1 MANEKSDGSSAS
13 PQTDSGGADVHDKRG
28 RGKLR
33 RALTSMAS
41 FMRAGVRTI
50 NLREDI
56 QRAFG
61 HLKPRRV
68 LGSLLAGLLGLYVV
82 SGVYLVNPG
91 EQAVE
96 RLFGKVIESGI
107 GEGLHYRLPWPFQ
120 KVDKVNTSEIRRE
133 SVGIA
138 HEEHEGMHTAPEK
151 IQVLTGDENIVD
163 VEMIIQYRISDPV
176 LYLFNVDYRPFQ
188 LINEAVRFAATRIAG
203 SLKVDDIL
211 TVAKEDIQKRVRNEA
226 QGLLDNYQSGLTIV
240 TVNLNKLYPPDELA
254 ESFRDVGSAR
264 EDKSRE
270 ISQAE
275 GYRNGLIPPAQ
286 GEAEKNIR
294 EAEAYGID
302 ITNRAQGESQRFTQM
317 LGEYRAA
324 SAGASGDVTRQ
335 RLYIETM
342 EKIMPKVKKYIV
354 SASGG
359 RVNLRLFGTE

>member
-1 MANEKSDGSSAS
+1 MQS
-13 PQTDSGGADVHDKRG
+13 
-28 RGKLR
+28 L
-33 RALTSMAS
+33 
-41 FMRAGVRTI
+41 
-50 NLREDI
+50 NLRDDL
-56 QRAFG
+56 QKAFG
-61 HLKPRRV
+61 HLRPRRV
-68 LGSLLAGLLGLYVV
+68 LGSLLAGLLGLYAV

-96 RLFGKVIESGI
+96 RLFGKVVRSGI

-120 KVDKVNTSEIRRE
+120 QVDKVNTSEIRRE
-133 SVGIA
+133 SVGIS
-138 HEEHEGMHTAPEK
+138 HEEHAGLHTAPEK

-176 LYLFNVDYRPFQ
+176 QYLFNVDYRPFQ
-188 LINEAVRFAATRIAG
+188 LINETVRFAATRIAG

-211 TVAKEDIQKRVRNEA
+211 TVAKEDIQKRVRIEA
-226 QGLLDNYQSGLTIV
+226 QELLDTYQSGLSIV

-264 EDKSRE
+264 EDKLRE

-286 GEAEKNIR
+286 GEAEKSIR

-302 ITNRAQGESQRFTQM
+302 VVNRAQGEAQRFVQM
-317 LGEYRAA
+317 LDEYRA
-324 SAGASGDVTRQ
+324 SSPGASGDVTRQ

-342 EKIMPKVKKYIV
+342 ERIMPKVKKYVV
-354 SASGG
+354 SNSGG
-359 RVNLRLFGTE
+359 KVNLRLFGAE

>member
-1 MANEKSDGSSAS
+1 
-13 PQTDSGGADVHDKRG
+13 
-28 RGKLR
+28 
-33 RALTSMAS
+33 MAS